1 MRLVSFVDDGRTACG
16 VLEDDRILVDPG
28 SRHADLKTV
37 LEQNA
42 LSGFAEACAASGKRI
57 PLDQVTLLP
66 VIANPAKIL
75 CVGHNYEEHRQ
86 ETGRAKTAHPSL
98 FVRFADTLIGHEAP
112 IVRPPFSISLDFEGE
127 LAVVI
132 GRGGFRVSPEQAL
145 DLVAGYSCFNDGSV
159 RDWQWHTQQ
168 FTPGKNFPSTG
179 AFGPALVTPDE
190 VGALDDLTIETRL
203 NGDVVQSSTLGHM
216 IFPVA
221 EIIAYVSSFTRLSPG
236 DVIATGTPGGVGAKR
251 QPPVWLKPG
260 DVVEV
265 DIAGVGVLRNGVVDE
280 AA

>member
-1 MRLVSFVDDGRTACG
+1 MRLVSFVHEGQPACG
-16 VLEDDRILVDPG
+16 VLEGNQILVDPD
-28 SRHADLKTV
+28 SRHADLKAV
-37 LEQNA
+37 LERNV
-42 LSGFAEACAASGKRI
+42 LSEFADACAASGKRV

-66 VIANPAKIL
+66 VITNPAKIL

-112 IVRPPFSISLDFEGE
+112 IVRPPVSTSLDFEGE

-132 GRGGFRVSPEQAL
+132 GRGGFRVPPERAL

-190 VGALDDLTIETRL
+190 VGALDDLTIQTRL
-203 NGDVVQSSTLGHM
+203 NGNVVQSSTLGHM

-221 EIIAYVSSFTRLSPG
+221 EIIAYVTTFTRLSPG

-260 DVVEV
+260 DVVEI
-265 DIAGVGVLRNGVVDE
+265 DIAGVGLLRNGVTDE
-280 AA
+280 TA